1 MYFCPVID
9 HFKLHIANKF
19 QNFKEQKLLLAFSGG
34 LDSRVLLDL
43 LCQLEIDFSVA
54 HCNFNLRADASEADA
69 LFCAQ
74 IAEQHQLPFFIKKF
88 DTKSFAKEQKISTQM
103 AARELRYTWFDALK
117 EQEGFTHLLTA
128 HHLDDQLETFMINMG
143 RGSGLKGLRG
153 ITTNKILRPLL
164 NFSKDEIEQYAQE
177 HSIEWREDASN
188 AQDDYLRNNMRH
200 NVIPQWKT
208 AQENLLQQVGQTF
221 DHLTLA
227 QEALS
232 VVVDTFKNKHFIQQ
246 DDVTAV
252 KLDALM
258 ELKPQAYYLHALF
271 EAYGFSHVAD
281 LESLLVAQSGKQLIS
296 SSHRLIRD
304 RAVLLL
310 SPLKIETSDEEFS
323 WIPSQDLI
331 NPIKLSLADQSLNT
345 ANTAT
350 LDKSKLKYPL
360 LLRKY
365 REGDYFYPIGMQ
377 GKKKLSKF
385 FKDQKYSTLDKENQW
400 LLCSEEQIVW
410 VVGKRVDTRF
420 AAIPETLN
428 LLIIRSH

>member
-9 HFKLHIANKF
+9 RFKLHIASKF

-54 HCNFNLRADASEADA
+54 HCNFDLRADASEADA

-88 DTKSFAKEQKISTQM
+88 DTMSFAEEQKVSTQM
-103 AARELRYTWFDALK
+103 AARELRYTWFDELK

-153 ITTNKILRPLL
+153 ITTDKILRPLL

-188 AQDDYLRNNMRH
+188 AQDDLFAKSFKASCNSPMES
-200 NVIPQWKT
+200 
-208 AQENLLQQVGQTF
+208 AQENLLQQVAQTF
-221 DHLTLA
+221 DHLSLA

-232 VVVDTFKNKHFIQQ
+232 VVVDTFKEKHFIQQ
-246 DDVTAV
+246 EDVISIH
-252 KLDALM
+252 LDALL
-258 ELKPQAYYLHALF
+258 ELNPRAYYLHALF
-271 EAYGFSHVAD
+271 ETYGFNHVAD

-296 SSHRLIRD
+296 SSHRLIRN

-310 SPLKIETSDEEFS
+310 SPLKIETQDEEFS
-323 WIPSQDLI
+323 WTPTQDLTD
-331 NPIKLSLADQSLNT
+331 PIKLIAC
-345 ANTAT
+345 
-350 LDKSKLKYPL
+350 
-360 LLRKY
+360 R
-365 REGDYFYPIGMQ
+365 
-377 GKKKLSKF
+377 
-385 FKDQKYSTLDKENQW
+385 
-400 LLCSEEQIVW
+400 
-410 VVGKRVDTRF
+410 
-420 AAIPETLN
+420 
-428 LLIIRSH
+428 

>member
-1 MYFCPVID
+1 VID
-9 HFKLHIANKF
+9 RFKLHIASKF

-54 HCNFNLRADASEADA
+54 HCNFDLRADASEADA

-88 DTKSFAKEQKISTQM
+88 DTKSFAEKQKVSTQM
-103 AARELRYTWFDALK
+103 AAREHRYTWFDELK

-153 ITTNKILRPLL
+153 ITTDKILRPLL
-164 NFSKDEIEQYAQE
+164 NFSKNEIEQYANEQ
-177 HSIEWREDASN
+177 SIEWCEDVSN
-188 AQDDYLRNNMRH
+188 AQDDYLRNHLRH
-200 NVIPQWKT
+200 HAILQWKA
-208 AQENLLQQVGQTF
+208 AQENLLQQVTQTF
-221 DHLTLA
+221 DHLSLA

-232 VVVDTFKNKHFIQQ
+232 VVVDIFKEMHFRQQ
-246 DDVTAV
+246 KDVISIS
-252 KLDALM
+252 LDPLM
-258 ELKPQAYYLHALF
+258 ELKPLAYYLHALF
-271 EAYGFSHVAD
+271 ETYGFNHIAD

-296 SSHRLIRD
+296 SSHRLIRN
-304 RAVLLL
+304 REELLL

-323 WIPSQDLI
+323 WTPTQDLTD
-331 NPIKLSLADQSLNT
+331 PIKLMLTDKSLNS
-345 ANTAT
+345 ANTAV
-350 LDKSKLKYPL
+350 LDKSTLKYPL
-360 LLRKY
+360 LLRKF
-365 REGDYFYPIGMQ
+365 RAGDYFYPIGMK

-400 LLCSEEQIVW
+400 ILCSEDQIVW
-410 VVGKRVDTRF
+410 VVGQRVDTRF
-420 AAIPETLN
+420 AANSETLN
-428 LLIIRSH
+428 PLIIRFH

>member
-43 LCQLEIDFSVA
+43 LCRLEIDFSVA
-54 HCNFNLRADASEADA
+54 HCNFNLRADASESDA

-164 NFSKDEIEQYAQE
+164 NFSKDEIEQYAQK

-232 VVVDTFKNKHFIQQ
+232 VVVDTFKNMHFIQQ

-310 SPLKIETSDEEFS
+310 SPLKIETLDEEFS

-331 NPIKLSLADQSLNT
+331 NPIKLSLADQPLNT

-428 LLIIRSH
+428 PLIIRSH

>member
-1 MYFCPVID
+1 
-9 HFKLHIANKF
+9 
-19 QNFKEQKLLLAFSGG
+19 
-34 LDSRVLLDL
+34 
-43 LCQLEIDFSVA
+43 
-54 HCNFNLRADASEADA
+54 
-69 LFCAQ
+69 
-74 IAEQHQLPFFIKKF
+74 
-88 DTKSFAKEQKISTQM
+88 
-103 AARELRYTWFDALK
+103 
-117 EQEGFTHLLTA
+117 
-128 HHLDDQLETFMINMG
+128 
-143 RGSGLKGLRG
+143 
-153 ITTNKILRPLL
+153 
-164 NFSKDEIEQYAQE
+164 
-177 HSIEWREDASN
+177 
-188 AQDDYLRNNMRH
+188 
-200 NVIPQWKT
+200 
-208 AQENLLQQVGQTF
+208 
-221 DHLTLA
+221 
-227 QEALS
+227 
-232 VVVDTFKNKHFIQQ
+232 VDTFKNKHFIQQ

-428 LLIIRSH
+428 PLIIRSH